1 LTPPT
6 TRQLTQ
12 QTIRFRIRP
21 DGRVEETVEGVPGAA
36 CTSLSEHIESRV
48 GSVQRRTPTAE
59 AYQAVAQGMQQQTS
73 TNDTANGWM
82 SKS

>member
-1 LTPPT
+1 LAQPT
-6 TRQLTQ
+6 SRQLNQ

-48 GSVQRRTPTAE
+48 GSVQRRVPTAE
-59 AYQAVAQGMQQQTS
+59 AYQAVDQGVQQQTS
-73 TNDTANGWM
+73 AHDTANGWM